1 MRIVAGIAVG
11 IVARITAGIT
21 AGIAVEMATGLAAFR
36 VRERVRVAGKR
47 TYRSRAKE
55 RGERYRFQPIDFERN
70 LSYNISSLN
79 RLNGRKREEADAF
92 AEAPTRKLP
101 RRKSIN
107 QNPPKTEM
115 NNTILTI
122 YRWILLSAIL
132 FFGVA
137 ILELNDDSPNGAAV
151 LSTATAQD
159 QGIEPVQTLPDPSPN
174 RLTDVQSSAAVPA
187 LSAAVPSPPSAVA
200 PLENSS
206 RQSFLADV
214 QPGDVPQ
221 SGGTNSKKNKTNLT
235 APGTKIEGIVVH
247 VADGDTFNL
256 RLDGGVVITIR
267 AQAMDAPEKGQEH
280 GNISREIMRR
290 GLLNKKATVVFDKMD
305 SYNRYVGRIYRGN
318 IDVEQEMIRKG
329 HAWHFDFF
337 NKEPKLAEA
346 QKEAQRRQVGL
357 WKGYPE
363 IQPEAPWEYRKKKKG
378 GYALPR
384 NETPVQ
390 PGEEFWLS
398 KSGTLHNDSCKNY
411 KNTKNGRLARP
422 DEGKDCKACGGSRRN
437 IPVPKDE

>member
-1 MRIVAGIAVG
+1 M
-11 IVARITAGIT
+11 
-21 AGIAVEMATGLAAFR
+21 
-36 VRERVRVAGKR
+36 
-47 TYRSRAKE
+47 
-55 RGERYRFQPIDFERN
+55 N
-70 LSYNISSLN
+70 
-79 RLNGRKREEADAF
+79 
-92 AEAPTRKLP
+92 
-101 RRKSIN
+101 
-107 QNPPKTEM
+107 KTIQ
-115 NNTILTI
+115 TV

-132 FFGVA
+132 FSGVA
-137 ILELNDDSPNGAAV
+137 IPDLNDESPNGVGAIV
-151 LSTATAQD
+151 LSTAVAQN
-159 QGIEPVQTLPDPSPN
+159 QGIEPVQTLPVSSPN
-174 RLTDVQSSAAVPA
+174 RLTDVQLSVAVPATVPA

-200 PLENSS
+200 PLKNSS

-214 QPGDVPQ
+214 QPGDVSQ

-290 GLLNKKATVVFDKMD
+290 GLLNKKATVIFDKMD

-329 HAWHFDFF
+329 HAWHYEFF

-346 QKEAQRRQVGL
+346 QKEAQKRQVGL

-363 IQPEAPWEYRKKKKG
+363 IQPEAPWDFRKKKKG
-378 GYALPR
+378 EYRPPR
-384 NETPVQ
+384 NGTPLQ
-390 PGEEFWLS
+390 PGEELWLS
-398 KSGTLHNDSCKNY
+398 KSGTLHNDSCKNF